1 MTTPHTTTV
10 LTTLEQTTVADTTT
24 SETTTII
31 GDSFED
37 LHWKITPM

>member
-10 LTTLEQTTVADTTT
+10 PTTLEQTTVADTTT

-37 LHWKITPM
+37 LHGKITRM